1 MKLKKLILSLS
12 LITFLTSCNA
22 INDPFSKKFGYSLI
36 MPKSIA
42 AYPLYM
48 EMMLEDNIKVSSVSN
63 SIKSSFY
70 NNKYNFIIFDSL
82 EANTILKEQANE
94 NNKMYNFKLML
105 TGGNYH
111 LLGFNKTINDS
122 PIKDDYILGLYKN
135 NISTKLFSYIYS
147 DDLIDKYY
155 SSINSLYEDLLTLDS
170 SYKIN
175 NKNTLSW
182 AIIDEPR
189 LTILKQT
196 RENNN
201 IDLSNILDI
210 SLEEK
215 FNEVS
220 EEYQYDYIPQ
230 LALYV
235 NSEFE
240 NKNSDLV
247 NNIISRINIEINNVI
262 NYPENVTKTI
272 SSKYKSSYD
281 QEDVFGYSNEIFLKT
296 QDENNRLN
304 IVPTSLNTTLDESV
318 INQFVS
324 LLEKE

>member
-1 MKLKKLILSLS
+1 
-12 LITFLTSCNA
+12 
-22 INDPFSKKFGYSLI
+22 

-42 AYPLYM
+42 TYPLYM

-70 NNKYNFIIFDSL
+70 NNKYDFIIFDSL

-155 SSINSLYEDLLTLDS
+155 SSINSLYEDLLTLDNT
-170 SYKIN
+170 YKIN

-189 LTILKQT
+189 LTILKET

-247 NNIISRINIEINNVI
+247 DNIIFRINIEINNII

>member
-1 MKLKKLILSLS
+1 
-12 LITFLTSCNA
+12 
-22 INDPFSKKFGYSLI
+22 

-70 NNKYNFIIFDSL
+70 NNKYDFIIFDSL

-155 SSINSLYEDLLTLDS
+155 SSINSLYEDLLTLDNT
-170 SYKIN
+170 YKIN

-189 LTILKQT
+189 LTILKET

-247 NNIISRINIEINNVI
+247 DNIIFRINIEINNII